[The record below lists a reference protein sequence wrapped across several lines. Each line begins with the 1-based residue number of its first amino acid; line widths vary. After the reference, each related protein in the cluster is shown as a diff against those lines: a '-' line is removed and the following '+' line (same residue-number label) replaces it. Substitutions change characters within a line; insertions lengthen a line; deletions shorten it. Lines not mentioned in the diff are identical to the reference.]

1 VSSKNVWVEAQMKE
15 TDLTHV
21 HNYSPVSF
29 TIDTY
34 PGITCR
40 GHVDAI
46 SQGTGSAFSV
56 LPAENA
62 SGNWV
67 KVVQRIPV
75 RVKVDQCPGNL
86 ALRAGMSVEVSFDTS
101 KRRWQRLLSD

>member
-1 VSSKNVWVEAQMKE
+1 MKPGFSVVAVSLKKKN
-15 TDLTHV
+15 
-21 HNYSPVSF
+21 
-29 TIDTY
+29 
-34 PGITCR
+34 

-46 SQGTGSAFSV
+46 SQGTGGAFSV

-75 RVKVDQCPGNL
+75 RVKVDACPGNPQ
-86 ALRAGMSVEVSFDTS
+86 LRAGMSTDVNIDTG
-101 KRRWQRLLSD
+101 KRRWQRLLNG